1 MEKLKNKK
9 VIIAIVAFVI
19 IIIIMLLIGVLI
31 KNDDSD
37 ELAQKE
43 TVKHDV
49 VDTLYENIMADECT
63 TLGNVNNENDA
74 IVYMAFSVMKNDKL
88 LNDSINIESYNK
100 AIKTVAGDKDVT
112 FNEFV
117 YGGYKYTLSGDK
129 ITREKSES
137 CDTKYVSKLF
147 GYSYSDDKLLVDV
160 KFGYVKDDK
169 VYNLA
174 SEEIGDYNED
184 TLNDVLDKGTSKTFV
199 YDKSNKSY
207 YLNGV
212 K

>member
-1 MEKLKNKK
+1 MKKLKNKK
-9 VIIAIVAFVI
+9 VTIAVAVIIIVI
-19 IIIIMLLIGVLI
+19 IIILAFVLI
-31 KNDDSD
+31 KKDDSD

-74 IVYMAFSVMKNDKL
+74 IIYMAFSIMKDDKL
-88 LNDSINIESYNK
+88 LSDSINVESYNK
-100 AIKTVAGDKDVT
+100 AIRTVAGNKDVI

-129 ITREKSES
+129 ITREKTDN

-147 GYSYSDDKLLVDV
+147 GYSYSNGQLLVDV
-160 KFGYVKDDK
+160 KFGYVKDNK

-174 SEEIGDYNED
+174 SEEIGDYSED
-184 TLNDVLDKGTSKTFV
+184 TLNDVLDKGTIKTFV

-207 YLNGV
+207 YLNDV

>member
-9 VIIAIVAFVI
+9 VIIAIVFVIVI
-19 IIIIMLLIGVLI
+19 IIIFLTFVLI
-31 KNDDSD
+31 KKDDSD

-63 TLGNVNNENDA
+63 TLGNANNENDA
-74 IVYMAFSVMKNDKL
+74 IIYMAFSMMKNDKL
-88 LNDSINIESYNK
+88 LSDSINVESYNK
-100 AIKTVAGDKDVT
+100 AIKAVAGNKDVT

-129 ITREKSES
+129 ITREKTDS

-147 GYSYSDDKLLVDV
+147 GYSYSIDQLLVDV
-160 KFGYVKDDK
+160 KFGYVKDNK

-207 YLNGV
+207 YLSGV

>member
-1 MEKLKNKK
+1 MKKLKNKK
-9 VIIAIVAFVI
+9 VTIAVAVIIIVI
-19 IIIIMLLIGVLI
+19 IIILAFVLI
-31 KNDDSD
+31 KKDDSD

-74 IVYMAFSVMKNDKL
+74 IIYMAFSIMKDDKL
-88 LNDSINIESYNK
+88 LSDSINVESYNK
-100 AIKTVAGDKDVT
+100 AIKAVAGNKDVT

-129 ITREKSES
+129 ITREKTDN

-147 GYSYSDDKLLVDV
+147 GYSYSIDQLLVDV
-160 KFGYVKDDK
+160 KFGYVKDNK

-184 TLNDVLDKGTSKTFV
+184 TLNDVLDKGTIKTFV

-207 YLNGV
+207 YLNDV

>member
-9 VIIAIVAFVI
+9 VIIAIVFVIVI
-19 IIIIMLLIGVLI
+19 IIIFLTFVLI
-31 KNDDSD
+31 KKDDSD

-74 IVYMAFSVMKNDKL
+74 IIYMAFSMMKNDKL
-88 LNDSINIESYNK
+88 LSDSINVESYNK
-100 AIKTVAGDKDVT
+100 AIKATSGNKNVT

-129 ITREKSES
+129 ITREKTDS

-147 GYSYSDDKLLVDV
+147 GYSYSDDQLLVDV
-160 KFGYVKDDK
+160 KFGYARDDK

-207 YLNGV
+207 YLSGV

>member
-9 VIIAIVAFVI
+9 VIIAIVFVIVI
-19 IIIIMLLIGVLI
+19 IIIFLTFVLV
-31 KNDDSD
+31 KKDDSD

-63 TLGNVNNENDA
+63 TLGNANNENDA
-74 IVYMAFSVMKNDKL
+74 IIYMAFSMMKNDKL
-88 LNDSINIESYNK
+88 LSDSINVESYNK
-100 AIKTVAGDKDVT
+100 AIKAVAGNKDVT

-129 ITREKSES
+129 ITREKTDS
-137 CDTKYVSKLF
+137 CDTKYVSKLL
-147 GYSYSDDKLLVDV
+147 GYSYSNGQLLVDV
-160 KFGYVKDDK
+160 KFGYARDDK

-207 YLNGV
+207 YLSGV

>member
-1 MEKLKNKK
+1 MKKLKNKK
-9 VIIAIVAFVI
+9 VTIAVAVIIIVI
-19 IIIIMLLIGVLI
+19 IIILAFVLI
-31 KNDDSD
+31 KKDDSD

-74 IVYMAFSVMKNDKL
+74 IIYMAFSIMKDDKL
-88 LNDSINIESYNK
+88 LSDSINVESYNK
-100 AIKTVAGDKDVT
+100 AIRTVAGNKDVT

-129 ITREKSES
+129 ITREKTDN

-147 GYSYSDDKLLVDV
+147 GYSYSIDQLLVDV
-160 KFGYVKDDK
+160 KFGYVKDNK

-174 SEEIGDYNED
+174 SEEIGDYSED
-184 TLNDVLDKGTSKTFV
+184 TLNDVLDKGTIKTFV

-207 YLNGV
+207 YLNDV

>member
-9 VIIAIVAFVI
+9 VIIAIVFVIVI
-19 IIIIMLLIGVLI
+19 IIIFLTFVLV
-31 KNDDSD
+31 KKDDSD

-63 TLGNVNNENDA
+63 TLGNANNENDA
-74 IVYMAFSVMKNDKL
+74 IIYMAFSMMKNDKL
-88 LNDSINIESYNK
+88 LSDSINVESYNK
-100 AIKTVAGDKDVT
+100 AIRTVAGNKDVI

-117 YGGYKYTLSGDK
+117 YGGYRYTLSGDK
-129 ITREKSES
+129 ITREKTDN

-147 GYSYSDDKLLVDV
+147 GYSYSIDQLLVDV
-160 KFGYVKDDK
+160 KFGYARDDK

-207 YLNGV
+207 YLSGV

>member
-9 VIIAIVAFVI
+9 VIIAIVFVIVI
-19 IIIIMLLIGVLI
+19 IIIFLTFVLI
-31 KNDDSD
+31 KKDDSD

-63 TLGNVNNENDA
+63 TLGNANNENDA
-74 IVYMAFSVMKNDKL
+74 IIYMAFSMMKNDKL
-88 LNDSINIESYNK
+88 LSDSINVESYNK
-100 AIKTVAGDKDVT
+100 AIKAVAGNKDVT

-129 ITREKSES
+129 ITREKTDS

-147 GYSYSDDKLLVDV
+147 GYSYSNDQLLVDV

-174 SEEIGDYNED
+174 SEEIGNYSEN

-207 YLNGV
+207 YLSGV

>member
-9 VIIAIVAFVI
+9 VIIAIVFVIVI
-19 IIIIMLLIGVLI
+19 IIIFLTFVLV
-31 KNDDSD
+31 KKDDSD

-63 TLGNVNNENDA
+63 TLGNANNENDA
-74 IVYMAFSVMKNDKL
+74 IIYMAFSMMKNDKL
-88 LNDSINIESYNK
+88 LSDSINVESYNK
-100 AIKTVAGDKDVT
+100 AIKAVAGNKDVT

-129 ITREKSES
+129 ITREKTDN

-147 GYSYSDDKLLVDV
+147 GYSYSIDQLLVDV
-160 KFGYVKDDK
+160 KFGYARDDK

-207 YLNGV
+207 YLSGV

>member
-9 VIIAIVAFVI
+9 VIITLAAIIIVI
-19 IIIIMLLIGVLI
+19 IILLAFVLI
-31 KNDDSD
+31 RKDDSD

-74 IVYMAFSVMKNDKL
+74 IIYMAFSIMKDDKL
-88 LNDSINIESYNK
+88 LSDSINVESYNK
-100 AIKTVAGDKDVT
+100 AIKAVAGNKDVT

-117 YGGYKYTLSGDK
+117 YGGYRYTLSSDK
-129 ITREKSES
+129 ITREKTDS

-147 GYSYSDDKLLVDV
+147 GYSYSIDQLLVDV
-160 KFGYVKDDK
+160 KFGYVRDDK

-207 YLNGV
+207 YLSGV

>member
-9 VIIAIVAFVI
+9 VIIAIVFVIVI
-19 IIIIMLLIGVLI
+19 IIIFLTFALI
-31 KNDDSD
+31 KKDDSD

-49 VDTLYENIMADECT
+49 IDTLYENIMADECT
-63 TLGNVNNENDA
+63 TLGNANNESDA
-74 IVYMAFSVMKNDKL
+74 IIYMAFSMMKNDKL
-88 LNDSINIESYNK
+88 LSDSINVESYNK
-100 AIKTVAGDKDVT
+100 AIKAVAGNKDVT

-129 ITREKSES
+129 ITREKTDS

-147 GYSYSDDKLLVDV
+147 GYSYSNDQLLVDV
-160 KFGYVKDDK
+160 KFGYVRDDK

-174 SEEIGDYNED
+174 SEEIGNYSEN

-207 YLNGV
+207 YLSGV

>member
-1 MEKLKNKK
+1 MKKLKNKK
-9 VIIAIVAFVI
+9 VTIAVAVIIIVI
-19 IIIIMLLIGVLI
+19 IIILAFVLI
-31 KNDDSD
+31 KKDDSD

-74 IVYMAFSVMKNDKL
+74 IIYMAFSIMKDDKL
-88 LNDSINIESYNK
+88 LSDSINVESYNK
-100 AIKTVAGDKDVT
+100 AIKAVAGNKDVT

-129 ITREKSES
+129 ITREKTDN

-147 GYSYSDDKLLVDV
+147 GYSYSIDQLLVDV
-160 KFGYVKDDK
+160 KFGYVKDNK

-174 SEEIGDYNED
+174 SEEIGDYSED
-184 TLNDVLDKGTSKTFV
+184 TLNDVLDKGTIKTFV

-207 YLNGV
+207 YLNDV

>member
-1 MEKLKNKK
+1 MKKLKNKK
-9 VIIAIVAFVI
+9 VTIAVAVIIIVI
-19 IIIIMLLIGVLI
+19 IIILAFVLI
-31 KNDDSD
+31 KKDDSD

-49 VDTLYENIMADECT
+49 IDALYENIMADECT

-74 IVYMAFSVMKNDKL
+74 IIYMAFSIMKDDKL
-88 LNDSINIESYNK
+88 LSDSINVESYNK
-100 AIKTVAGDKDVT
+100 AIKAVAGNKDVT
-112 FNEFV
+112 FIEFV

-129 ITREKSES
+129 ITREKTDN

-147 GYSYSDDKLLVDV
+147 GYSYSIDQLLVDV
-160 KFGYVKDDK
+160 KFGYVKDNK

-174 SEEIGDYNED
+174 SEEIGDYSED
-184 TLNDVLDKGTSKTFV
+184 TLNDVLDKGTIKTFV

-207 YLNGV
+207 YLNDV

>member
-1 MEKLKNKK
+1 MKKLKNKK
-9 VIIAIVAFVI
+9 VTIAVAVI
-19 IIIIMLLIGVLI
+19 IIVIIILLAFVLI
-31 KNDDSD
+31 KKDDSD

-74 IVYMAFSVMKNDKL
+74 IIYMAFSMMKNDKI
-88 LNDSINIESYNK
+88 LNDSINVESYNK
-100 AIKTVAGDKDVT
+100 AIRTVAGNKDVT

-117 YGGYKYTLSGDK
+117 YGGYRYTLFSDK
-129 ITREKSES
+129 IIREKTDS

-147 GYSYSDDKLLVDV
+147 GYSYSDDQLLVDV
-160 KFGYVKDDK
+160 KFGYIKDDK

-174 SEEIGDYNED
+174 SEEIGDYSED
-184 TLNDVLDKGTSKTFV
+184 TLNGVLDKGTVKTFV

-207 YLNGV
+207 YLNSV